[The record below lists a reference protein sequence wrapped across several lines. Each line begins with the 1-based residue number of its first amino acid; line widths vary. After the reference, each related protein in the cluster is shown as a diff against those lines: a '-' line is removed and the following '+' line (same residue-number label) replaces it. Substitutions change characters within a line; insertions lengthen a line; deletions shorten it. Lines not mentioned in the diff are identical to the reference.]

1 MQLQCKHCGHDW
13 FRRSKKEPKNCPSCR
28 KVLVRK
34 ERVSVFG
41 FEKIKPGERR
51 FYAMQDL
58 MKIQNWVK
66 IWEKEWRYAK
76 RINKGLLNTG
86 GFGGYW
92 IIGG

>member
-1 MQLQCKHCGHDW
+1 MKMQCKQCGHEW
-13 FRRSKKEPKNCPSCR
+13 FKRSEKEPKNCPSCR

-51 FYAMQDL
+51 FYAMRDL
-58 MKIQNWVK
+58 IKIQNWVA
-66 IWEKEWRYAK
+66 IWDKEWRYAK